1 MNGIICFHLWLFLR
15 DENKQ
20 KSTNSSGSENSL
32 YFFKRRTKSSGDSC
46 WSPTDYYNFFNE
58 TFLSWESDNLN
69 CLNPENVK
77 TNSCPKRFSMNATKA
92 FFVLISFCIRLL
104 SPHHNK
110 LMTCQKWKL
119 HYLSYFHSWKLSGKK
134 ITEIFIS

>member
-1 MNGIICFHLWLFLR
+1 MNGIICFYLWLFLR

-32 YFFKRRTKSSGDSC
+32 YFSKRKTKRSDSG
-46 WSPTDYYNFFNE
+46 WSPTDYNNFFDD

-77 TNSCPKRFSMNATKA
+77 TNSFPKRFSMNATKA